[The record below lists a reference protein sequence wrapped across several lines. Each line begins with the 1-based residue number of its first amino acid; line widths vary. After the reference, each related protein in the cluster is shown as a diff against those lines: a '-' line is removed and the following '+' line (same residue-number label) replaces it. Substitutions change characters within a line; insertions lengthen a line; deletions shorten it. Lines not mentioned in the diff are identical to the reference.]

1 MNNPSLTARESTTS
15 NPCEE
20 PRRGAGSSRLFALWR
35 WVGALSSG
43 FILAAAFP
51 PAGEWE
57 SAWVGLIP
65 LILVARFSLP
75 RHAFG
80 WGCLAGCVFWLSSL
94 SWLLRLSAHGGPL
107 LLVGLGWVLL
117 SGYCALYMGLFLCL
131 VSWGLRRLMGTE
143 VPQTNGS
150 IAWRR
155 LLALVMIP
163 VVWVA
168 TEYLR
173 ATLLTGFPWNAL
185 GVSQYGNLSVVQVAA
200 WGGVYAVS
208 AVVVVMNTALAL
220 TCLDLFRRT
229 QGKRRRFR
237 PELATGLLLCM
248 VCWISGTRTVATLRS
263 QRGGTEVRVAAV
275 QPAVLQTEKWEDR
288 TVEDIFARLAG
299 QTRLALIASPQLVVW
314 PETALPGPLP
324 HDEQSARFA
333 AELAGEG
340 VPILAG
346 AMEVSQLESEV
357 CCWNSSF
364 LYGVDGTILGRY
376 RKKHL
381 VPFGEYIPLDRL
393 ITALQRWA
401 PLGVSCV
408 SGERMMVFSLPGTVV
423 RLSPLICFEDVFPA
437 LSREAV
443 RAGANLLINQTNDA
457 WFDGSSGSVQHMSHA
472 VFRCVENRR
481 PMVRAANT
489 GVTCHIDRTGKARI
503 LSGSD
508 EASALPGFA
517 VYGVVIAADSS
528 SKTVYTRFGDWV
540 FAIPC
545 AILMFVQMGLMV
557 RESRSRRL
565 GLQRP

>member
-1 MNNPSLTARESTTS
+1 MNEASLTAQESTDS
-15 NPCEE
+15 CPDKKQ
-20 PRRGAGSSRLFALWR
+20 PRRIGSAHLFTLWR
-35 WVGALSSG
+35 LAGALSSG

-75 RHAFG
+75 RHAFS
-80 WGCLAGCVFWLSSL
+80 WGFLAGCVFWLPSL
-94 SWLLRLSAHGGPL
+94 SWLLRLSANGGPVF
-107 LLVGLGWVLL
+107 LVGLGWILL

-131 VSWGLRRLMGTE
+131 ISWGLRRLLGSGS
-143 VPQTNGS
+143 PQTSGA

-155 LLALVMIP
+155 LLSLVMIP
-163 VVWVA
+163 VIWVA
-168 TEYLR
+168 TEYMR
-173 ATLLTGFPWNAL
+173 STLLTGFPWNAL

-208 AVVVVMNTALAL
+208 AVVVIMNTALAL
-220 TCLDLFRRT
+220 TCLDLFGRT
-229 QGKRRRFR
+229 QEKRRRFR
-237 PELATGLLLCM
+237 PELATGLLLCLA
-248 VCWISGTRTVATLRS
+248 CWISGTRTVATLRT
-263 QRGGTEVRVAAV
+263 QRVEPEVRVAAV
-275 QPAVLQTEKWEDR
+275 QPAVVQAEKWEAR
-288 TVEDIFARLAG
+288 TVENIFERLAG

-340 VPILAG
+340 VPILVG

-364 LYGVDGTILGRY
+364 LYGVDGVIMGRY

-381 VPFGEYIPLDRL
+381 VPFGEYIPFDRL
-393 ITALQRWA
+393 IPSLQRWA

-408 SGERMMVFSLPGTVV
+408 PGERMKVFSLPGTQV
-423 RLSPLICFEDVFPA
+423 RLSPLICFEDVFPE

-443 RAGANLLINQTNDA
+443 QAGANLLINQTNDA

-472 VFRCVENRR
+472 IFRCVENRR
-481 PMVRAANT
+481 PMVRASNT
-489 GVTCHIDRTGKARI
+489 GITCHIDRTGKARI
-503 LSGSD
+503 LLGSD
-508 EASALPGFA
+508 EDAELPGFA
-517 VYGVVIAADSS
+517 VYGVSIPTDTSGS
-528 SKTVYTRFGDWV
+528 TVYTRFGDWG
-540 FAIPC
+540 FALPC
-545 AILMFVQMGLMV
+545 VILMFIQMGIMV
-557 RESRSRRL
+557 RESRLSRKAL
-565 GLQRP
+565 SPA